1 MAFLSL
7 ALPSVREDWADKR
20 SSLSRKN
27 WDWKTLLKLT
37 HCRQRPQFHIV
48 NNQKGLTGTSIY

>member
-27 WDWKTLLKLT
+27 WDLENPFK
-37 HCRQRPQFHIV
+37 V
-48 NNQKGLTGTSIY
+48 NPL